1 MTVATLKTEFDN
13 NLPAGTPMAVVET
26 YLEKKGLGSS
36 GEIDNATMAHI
47 GRDPSTYELETIVR
61 NVRGSIFVTTDIS
74 ITFTFGRDRLLQ
86 STKVEE
92 VHTSL

>member
-13 NLPAGTPMAVVET
+13 NLPAGTSMAVVDA

-61 NVRGSIFVTTDIS
+61 NVRRSIFVTTDIS
-74 ITFTFGRDRLLQ
+74 ITFTFGRNRLLQ

-92 VHTSL
+92 VHTGL